1 VKKEIEIKVE
11 ETGER
16 LDKYIASRLPRLSRS
31 AIKRLIEKG
40 LVAVEGKARKAS
52 YKVKAGEEISILVP
66 KEEPLELRAESIP
79 LDVIYEDED
88 VIVVVKPAGMVVHPS
103 CGHNKGTLAGAILAL
118 CPDLAGVGER
128 LRPGIVH
135 RLDKDTSGLVVVAK
149 NEGALRNLREQF
161 KKREVKKVYVALV
174 EGRLE
179 PERGAIEA
187 PIGRDPRQRKKM
199 SVVRGGRY
207 SLTLYKVVEYFDEH
221 TLLEVEPKT
230 GRTHQVRVHLS
241 FIGHP
246 LVGDPIYGF
255 RKQRLNVSRQFLH
268 ARTLGFRLPSGEYVE
283 LEAELPEDLKRVLDR
298 LRGN

>member
-149 NEGALRNLREQF
+149 NESALRNLREQF

-199 SVVRGGRY
+199 AVVGGGRY

-283 LEAELPEDLKRVLDR
+283 FEAKLPEDLKRVLDR

>member
-1 VKKEIEIKVE
+1 MKKEIEIKVE

-283 LEAELPEDLKRVLDR
+283 FEAKLPEDLKRVLDR

>member
-1 VKKEIEIKVE
+1 VEKEIEIEVE

-16 LDKYIASRLPRLSRS
+16 LDKYIASRLPHLSRS
-31 AIKRLIEKG
+31 AIKRLIEEG
-40 LVAVEGKARKAS
+40 LITVEGNVRKAG
-52 YKVKAGEEISILVP
+52 YKVKAGEGISIIVP
-66 KEEPLELRAESIP
+66 RKEPLELRAEPIP

-103 CGHNKGTLAGAILAL
+103 CGHSKGTLAGAILARY
-118 CPDLAGVGER
+118 PDLAGVGER

-149 NEGALRNLREQF
+149 NEEALRNLREQF
-161 KKREVKKVYVALV
+161 KRREVKKTYIALV
-174 EGRLE
+174 EGKLE

-187 PIGRDPRQRKKM
+187 PIGRDPRHRKRM
-199 SVVRGGRY
+199 AVVRGGRH
-207 SLTLYKVVEYFDEH
+207 SLTLYNVVEYFDEH

-255 RKQRLNVSRQFLH
+255 RKQRLKVSRQFLH
-268 ARTLGFRLPSGEYVE
+268 AGTLGFRLPSGEYVE
-283 LEAELPEDLKRVLDR
+283 FEAELPEDLKKVLDG
-298 LRGN
+298 LRK

>member
-40 LVAVEGKARKAS
+40 LVAVEGKVRKAS

-283 LEAELPEDLKRVLDR
+283 FEAKLPEDLKRVLDR

>member
-1 VKKEIEIKVE
+1 MKKEIEIKVE

-149 NEGALRNLREQF
+149 NESALRNLREQF

-199 SVVRGGRY
+199 AVVGGGRY

-283 LEAELPEDLKRVLDR
+283 FEAKLPEDLKRVLDR

>member
-149 NEGALRNLREQF
+149 NESALRNLREQF

-199 SVVRGGRY
+199 AVVGGGRY

>member
-1 VKKEIEIKVE
+1 MKKEIEIKVE